1 MDVMSYFFVFSPLSA
16 ATMIDT
22 EDGPAM
28 LLHSGMLRVHEAVYR
43 DDTWLFY
50 MDGWKWQLFN
60 TFAGM
65 YAPCLLGVI
74 HHPSHTLHSLS
85 FDYNKC

>member
-1 MDVMSYFFVFSPLSA
+1 
-16 ATMIDT
+16 MIDT

-50 MDGWKWQLFN
+50 MDGWKWQLYN
-60 TFAGM
+60 TFGGM
-65 YAPCLLGVI
+65 HHASSASAPPLVVLALVDLI
-74 HHPSHTLHSLS
+74 STQSYFSLMV
-85 FDYNKC
+85 